1 MITTMITAMI
11 MKRNCGTLTKIALAT
26 ALLSMVMCL
35 PVISGVQQRLVK
47 LSYNITIENI
57 PEEAEKVNVWMPIP
71 LSNSVQNLEELWT
84 SDNVSYV
91 ILIDKEYNNRF
102 LYVMLSRERIKGSE
116 LSFTVDFRV
125 DRKSYE
131 KRGLGESDGSLERFL
146 KPDELVPVDGKIAEE
161 ARSVVGDVIEPSQ
174 QARLLFDHIV
184 DSVSYD
190 KSGTGWG
197 RGDAIYACDVRTGN
211 CTDFHSLFIGE
222 ARSLKIPARFIIG
235 FPLPPDAKSGTIKGY
250 HCWGEFYIEG
260 EGWIPIDAS
269 EARKHLDRRNE
280 YFRNLDANRVSFT
293 LGRDIRLPRAQ
304 SNRVKNYVIYPYAEI
319 DGKEVPVKWQIS
331 FEDQ

>member
-1 MITTMITAMI
+1 MII
-11 MKRNCGTLTKIALAT
+11 KRNCGTLTKIALAT

-35 PVISGVQQRLVK
+35 PVISSVQQRSVK
-47 LSYNITIENI
+47 LSYNITIDNI
-57 PEEAEKVNVWMPIP
+57 PEEAEKVNVWVPIP
-71 LSNSVQNLEELWT
+71 LSNSVQNLEELGT
-84 SDNVSYV
+84 SDNVSYI

-102 LYVMLSRERIKGSE
+102 LYVTLSRERIKGSE

-125 DRKSYE
+125 NRKSYE
-131 KRGLGESDGSLERFL
+131 KRGLGEANGSLERFL

-161 ARSVVGDVIEPSQ
+161 ARTVVGDAREPSQ

-184 DSVSYD
+184 DTVDYD

-197 RGDAIYACDVRTGN
+197 AGDALYACDIRAGN

-222 ARSLKIPARFIIG
+222 ARSLKIPARFIMG
-235 FPLPPDAKSGTIKGY
+235 LPLPPKAGSGTIEGY
-250 HCWGEFYIEG
+250 HCWGEFYIDG

-269 EARKHLDRRNE
+269 EAKKHLDRRNE

-304 SNRVKNYVIYPYAEI
+304 SNPVKNYVIYPYAEI
-319 DGKEVPVKWQIS
+319 DGKEVPAKWQIS